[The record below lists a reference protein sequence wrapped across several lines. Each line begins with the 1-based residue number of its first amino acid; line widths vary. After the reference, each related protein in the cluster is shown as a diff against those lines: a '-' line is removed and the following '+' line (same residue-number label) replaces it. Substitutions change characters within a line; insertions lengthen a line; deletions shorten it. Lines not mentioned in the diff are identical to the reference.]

1 MKAKQWV
8 STLVPLVRDIDSP
21 GTLDTYLAQVE
32 ALHQQCQA
40 MVDARLAKLP
50 AAKPTSDFPGWGQA
64 ARAAGNDERRLAAYR
79 EGLVKWDAVV
89 HGVTQALGEERPPFP
104 LFRGGLLL
112 RDIGRLHDKLSA
124 KTIQKAQADAEARV
138 LFGLVRTLGYQDEP
152 AFASMKTLIDG
163 ALVNL
168 TMQAIDRTVDEF
180 IELQNLILEG
190 KQSSARA
197 MELHSKLFHA
207 RGSLLGHI
215 QSLPVHKQLEA
226 YLLIG
231 RKAG

>member
-1 MKAKQWV
+1 MKAKEWV

-40 MVDARLAKLP
+40 MVDARLANIP
-50 AAKPTSDFPGWGQA
+50 AAKPTSGFPGWEA

-89 HGVTQALGEERPPFP
+89 HGVAQALGEERPPFP

-124 KTIQKAQADAEARV
+124 KIIQKAQADSEARV

-168 TMQAIDRTVDEF
+168 TMQAIDRTVEEF
-180 IELQNLILEG
+180 VELQSLILEG

-197 MELHSKLFHA
+197 LELHSKLFHA

-231 RKAG
+231 RKVG